1 MQQENNPCPRHHD
14 DELIH
19 DLMFVQPILCPCHEG
34 SDVQGTSQTQVSPE
48 TPVWRHCL
56 VYFTSHPP
64 TSEPAPSQTDL
75 PTVHPHTTR
84 TPGALTP
91 IRWLFNLCCAR
102 VMRAATSREPAKLR
116 FPQKHQFGVTASLF
130 HSVQYI
136 LLPTHPPPNP
146 RPLKLIYL
154 QCIRTPGPC
163 APAHQ
168 MVVQPMLC
176 PCHEGSEVQ
185 RTSQTQVSPET
196 PDWRHCLS
204 LPQCAVYFTSHP
216 PTSEPAPSQTDLPT
230 VHPHTGAVRSRPSD
244 GCSTYAVP
252 VS

>member
-1 MQQENNPCPRHHD
+1 MRAATSREPAKLRFPQKHQIGVTASLFHS
-14 DELIH
+14 
-19 DLMFVQPILCPCHEG
+19 VQYILLP
-34 SDVQGTSQTQVSPE
+34 T
-48 TPVWRHCL
+48 
-56 VYFTSHPP
+56 HPP
-64 TSEPAPSQTDL
+64 LNPRPLKLIYLQCI
-75 PTVHPHTTR
+75 R
-84 TPGALTP
+84 TPRAHRGRALPP
-91 IRWLFNLCCAR
+91 IRWLFNLYCAR

-116 FPQKHQFGVTASLF
+116 FPQKHQIGVTASLF

-136 LLPTHPPPNP
+136 LLPTHPPTNP

-154 QCIRTPGPC
+154 QCIRTPGPR

-185 RTSQTQVSPET
+185 RTSQTQVSLET

-230 VHPHTGAVRSRPSD
+230 VHPHTGAARSRPSD
-244 GCSTYAVP
+244 GCSNYAVP

>member
-1 MQQENNPCPRHHD
+1 
-14 DELIH
+14 
-19 DLMFVQPILCPCHEG
+19 
-34 SDVQGTSQTQVSPE
+34 
-48 TPVWRHCL
+48 
-56 VYFTSHPP
+56 
-64 TSEPAPSQTDL
+64 
-75 PTVHPHTTR
+75 
-84 TPGALTP
+84 
-91 IRWLFNLCCAR
+91 
-102 VMRAATSREPAKLR
+102 MRAATSREPAKLR
-116 FPQKHQFGVTASLF
+116 FPQKHQIGVTASLF

-136 LLPTHPPPNP
+136 LLPTHPPLNP

-176 PCHEGSEVQ
+176 PCHEGSDVQ
-185 RTSQTQVSPET
+185 GTSQTQVSPET
-196 PDWRHCLS
+196 PVWRHCLS

-216 PTSEPAPSQTDLPT
+216 PTPEPAPSQTDLPTVHPHTTRTPGPCAPAHQMVVQPMLCPCHEGSDVQGTSQTQVSPETPVWRHCLSLPQCAVYFTSHPPTHKPAPSQTDLPT